1 MENKVK
7 FHALERLDLV
17 DVNALQD
24 NMYTYMA
31 KAFGNLIGGISG
43 LLTIPNKSNISI
55 SSPNIVFPDF
65 IYIESHIDVDYTGSL
80 ENRMIAFD
88 ASLPNN
94 GDLNY
99 ASALQAVQTYYG
111 SNNALPDGPRTSGFN
126 PSNNTLFPYIWVRK
140 SEFATTLDNR
150 RFWDTSDDTETTNPV
165 DTRFKYAVEFT
176 LNHTTPAGGYTKI
189 GRIIDWD
196 VNNDVVEL
204 PSASQS
210 IELYTFADDVYFTDG
225 DFTLD
230 SSSGFASLLFEGG
243 LRTALRTIRKQIVDI
258 RGNGSADAGIPSTS
272 TSPFNGLPY
281 LSLDALYQRGSNL
294 EERLNSNKK
303 GSVIFTLIS
312 DPANDSHTIETDF
325 YINANDGSTLSS
337 GISAYYDYEF
347 LHTLPSTT
355 AISSWDADRWSLAN
369 SVLAIDFGDTYS
381 GYGIRMSVD
390 VVNALALKEDAP
402 NHFMRPIHAQPFSDD
417 ITSSANYNDI
427 FKVSSNTY
435 QNLSDT
441 STAFKGIKVSLS
453 GVYDYFNDEYDSS
466 PFTTVVRIP
475 VKIDFELIKP

>member
-31 KAFGNLIGGISG
+31 KAFGNLIGNANG
-43 LLTIPNKSNISI
+43 LLQLPDTITIDTSNEL
-55 SSPNIVFPDF
+55 IVFGDF
-65 IYIESHIDVDYTGSL
+65 IYIEAQDDIDYADSF
-80 ENRMIAFD
+80 ENRMIAHD
-88 ASLPNN
+88 ASLAN
-94 GDLNY
+94 GLCSYD
-99 ASALQAVQTYYG
+99 SALQDVQTYYD
-111 SNNALPDGPRTSGFN
+111 NN
-126 PSNNTLFPYIWVRK
+126 NNTLPVFSSNPSLFPLIWVRK
-140 SEFATTLDNR
+140 RVLDASQDNR
-150 RFWDTSDDTETTNPV
+150 RFWDTSNNVETTNNV
-165 DTRFKYAVEFT
+165 NTRIKYAVDF
-176 LNHTTPAGGYTKI
+176 LLSATTPAGGYTAI

-196 VNNDVVEL
+196 VTGNTVEL
-204 PSASQS
+204 PTNSDQS
-210 IELYTFADDVYFTDG
+210 IEFYTFADSIYFSNG
-225 DFTLD
+225 SYYLKN
-230 SSSGFASLLFEGG
+230 SSEYNAFMANQMSGG
-243 LRTALRTIRKQIVDI
+243 LELALKTIRKQIVDI
-258 RGNGSADAGIPSTS
+258 RGNGSVDAGIPNTNS
-272 TSPFNGLPY
+272 SPFNGLPY

-294 EERLNSNKK
+294 EDRLNNNKK
-303 GSVIFTLIS
+303 GSVIFTLVS
-312 DPANDSHTIETDF
+312 DPANNTHTIETDF
-325 YINANDGSTLSS
+325 YTNANDGSNLSS
-337 GISAYYDYEF
+337 GISAYFDYEF

-355 AISSWDADRWSLAN
+355 AISSWTTDNHWSLAN

-402 NHFMRPIHAQPFSDD
+402 NLFMRPIHAQPFSDD

-441 STAFKGIKVSLS
+441 STAFKGIKVSLT
-453 GVYDYFNDEYDSS
+453 GLFDYFGDVYDTS

>member
-31 KAFGNLIGGISG
+31 KAFGNLIGNASG
-43 LLTIPNKSNISI
+43 LLQLPDTITIN
-55 SSPNIVFPDF
+55 SSLEHIEFSDF
-65 IYIESHIDVDYTGSL
+65 IYIEAQDDTDYAYSF
-80 ENRMIAFD
+80 ENRMIAHD
-88 ASLPNN
+88 ESLAN
-94 GDLNY
+94 GNCSYDL
-99 ASALQAVQTYYG
+99 ALQDVQDYYD
-111 SNNALPDGPRTSGFN
+111 SNNNTLPTFN
-126 PSNNTLFPYIWVRK
+126 SANASLFPYIWVLK
-140 SEFATTLDNR
+140 NEVETTQDSR
-150 RFWDTSDDTETTNPV
+150 RFWDTSNNVETTNLV
-165 DTRFKYAVEFT
+165 VTRKKYTVNFLLSA
-176 LNHTTPAGGYTKI
+176 TTPAGGYTAI

-196 VNNDVVEL
+196 VNNNVVEL
-204 PSASQS
+204 PNANQS
-210 IELYTFADDVYFTDG
+210 IELYTFADDIYFSNG
-225 DFTLD
+225 SYHLEN
-230 SSSGFASLLFEGG
+230 SSEYNGMADQMGGG
-243 LRTALRTIRKQIVDI
+243 LKLALKAIRKQIADI
-258 RGNGSADAGIPSTS
+258 RGNGSGDSAYSFTPTL
-272 TSPFNGLPY
+272 FNGLPN
-281 LSLDALYQRGSNL
+281 LSLDGLYARTADI
-294 EERLNSNKK
+294 EDRIADNKK

-325 YINANDGSTLSS
+325 YTNANRSFVLDS
-337 GISAYYDYEF
+337 GVSAYYDYEF

-355 AISSWDADRWSLAN
+355 AISSWTTANYWSLAN

-417 ITSSANYNDI
+417 ITSGANYNDI

-441 STAFKGIKVSLS
+441 STAFKGVKVSLT
-453 GVYDYFNDEYDSS
+453 GLFDYFEDVYDTPS
-466 PFTTVVRIP
+466 FTTVVRIP